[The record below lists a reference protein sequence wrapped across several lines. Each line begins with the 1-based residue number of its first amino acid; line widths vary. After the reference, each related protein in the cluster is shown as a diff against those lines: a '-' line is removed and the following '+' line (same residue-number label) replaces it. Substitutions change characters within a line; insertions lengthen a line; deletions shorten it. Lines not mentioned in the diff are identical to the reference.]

1 MTLLQMLLLNRTKR
15 MLGIP
20 ENRIQVLKILIDVIC
35 VKLQKSKI
43 SIYDLFDHYVKSLH
57 PFRILLPG
65 LTFQ

>member
-1 MTLLQMLLLNRTKR
+1 

-20 ENRIQVLKILIDVIC
+20 ENRLQVLRILIEVIC

-43 SIYDLFDHYVKSLH
+43 SIYDLFDHYVKSLR
-57 PFRILLPG
+57 PFLILLPN